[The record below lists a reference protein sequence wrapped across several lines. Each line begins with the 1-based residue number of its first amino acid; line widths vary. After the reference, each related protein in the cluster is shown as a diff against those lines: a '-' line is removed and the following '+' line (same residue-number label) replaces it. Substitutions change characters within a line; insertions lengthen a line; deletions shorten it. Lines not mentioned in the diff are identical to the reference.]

1 MLDIILFKIRRKDK
15 SKSYYIRNSLEEFL
29 IYLKINNK
37 TPSLYSCFLSEKSS
51 KETFRLKDNETQS
64 DD

>member
-15 SKSYYIRNSLEEFL
+15 SKSYYIRNPQEWFL
-29 IYLKINNK
+29 IYLMINNK
-37 TPSLYSCFLSEKSS
+37 IHLVYSCILSEKSS
-51 KETFRLKDNETQS
+51 KQACRLKENETRS

>member
-15 SKSYYIRNSLEEFL
+15 SKSYYIRNSQEWFL

-37 TPSLYSCFLSEKSS
+37 TPSLYSRFLSEKSS
-51 KETFRLKDNETQS
+51 KETCRLKDNETRS
-64 DD
+64 VD

>member
-15 SKSYYIRNSLEEFL
+15 SKSYYIRNPQEWFL
-29 IYLKINNK
+29 IYLMINNK
-37 TPSLYSCFLSEKSS
+37 IRLIYSCFLSEKSS
-51 KETFRLKDNETQS
+51 KQACRLKENETRS